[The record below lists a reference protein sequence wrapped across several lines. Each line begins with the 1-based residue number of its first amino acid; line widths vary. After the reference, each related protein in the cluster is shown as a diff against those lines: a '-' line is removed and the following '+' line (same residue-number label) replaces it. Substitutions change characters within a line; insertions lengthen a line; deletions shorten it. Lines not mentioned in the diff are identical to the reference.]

1 MKSKAFLIALF
12 ACLSFVLIPDSDV
25 MAQGKGKSK
34 GHVKEKTKGG
44 PPSWAPAHGYR
55 AKTRHVFFKE
65 YDVYY
70 DLQRSVYISL
80 SGSNWQVSAE
90 LPVKLASVN
99 LSAAV
104 QVEIDLDS
112 DDPQRY
118 YKAHIK

>member
-1 MKSKAFLIALF
+1 MKRFMILAAIFIAMGI
-12 ACLSFVLIPDSDV
+12 AGNDV
-25 MAQGKGKSK
+25 VAQGKGK
-34 GHVKEKTKGG
+34 GHTKVKKAGG

-80 SGSNWQVSAE
+80 SGSNWIVSAE
-90 LPVKLASVN
+90 IPTKIANVN

-118 YKAHIK
+118 YKLHIN

>member
-1 MKSKAFLIALF
+1 MFLF
-12 ACLSFVLIPDSDV
+12 AGLSFIFLPDTSAI
-25 MAQGKGKSK
+25 AQGKGKGK
-34 GHVKEKTKGG
+34 GQVKEKTKGG

-65 YDVYY
+65 YNVYY
-70 DLQRSVYISL
+70 DLQKSVYISL

-90 LPVKLASVN
+90 LPVRLANVN

-104 QVEIDLDS
+104 QVEIDLDA

-118 YKAHIK
+118 YKTHIR